1 LDRKTGGVL
10 LFALDKDTD
19 SKMQQL
25 FMDREIEKVYLT
37 VVRGYTED
45 RGEIDYP
52 LRKEN
57 GTLQDALTRY
67 ETLYRA
73 EIPLPL
79 GKFSTSRYS
88 LVKVKPETGRMHQ
101 IRRHFAHI
109 FHPILGD
116 RPHGCNK
123 QNKLWKE
130 HYDMESMLLHAH
142 SLTFQHPQT
151 SESIH
156 IKANVQPVF
165 NEVLDILSVPDG
177 IL

>member
-1 LDRKTGGVL
+1 
-10 LFALDKDTD
+10 
-19 SKMQQL
+19 
-25 FMDREIEKVYLT
+25 
-37 VVRGYTED
+37 
-45 RGEIDYP
+45 
-52 LRKEN
+52 
-57 GTLQDALTRY
+57 
-67 ETLYRA
+67 
-73 EIPLPL
+73 
-79 GKFSTSRYS
+79 
-88 LVKVKPETGRMHQ
+88 MHQ